1 MANIM
6 KRYLTVYSGVAILFV
21 LLIHSNAYYLHHINE
36 NERFI
41 LMKLFINIIN
51 IAVPMFIFIAGY
63 KYELTKKNR
72 DKKSITKL
80 R

>member
-1 MANIM
+1 M
-6 KRYLTVYSGVAILFV
+6 KRYLSVYSGISILFV

-72 DKKSITKL
+72 DKKGITKL